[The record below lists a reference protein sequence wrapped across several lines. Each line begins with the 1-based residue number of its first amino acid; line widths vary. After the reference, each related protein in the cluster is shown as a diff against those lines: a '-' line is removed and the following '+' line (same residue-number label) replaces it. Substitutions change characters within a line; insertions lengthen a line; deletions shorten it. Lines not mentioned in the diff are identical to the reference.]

1 MRTYLDHNATSPLR
15 PSVKAA
21 VLAAMELCGN
31 PSSVHSEGRLARKL
45 IDDAR
50 EVIAFKVGSL
60 PQMITFTS
68 GGTEAN
74 NMAVRG
80 IAAVRILVSAIEH
93 PSVLEA
99 AKASGRPVEIIPV
112 DGQGLV
118 HLAALENMLAGPKAL
133 VSIMLANNETGVIQD
148 IPAISALVSKA
159 GHILH
164 VDAVQGFGKVTVNFG
179 LLGCDAM
186 TIAAHKVGGPKGIGA
201 LVIRDRLVVDPLI
214 LGGGQELRRRSGT
227 ENVVSIAAFG
237 AVAKEAD
244 LQIVPLADEFT
255 KALEGCVVFSDHA
268 PKLANT
274 FCFAAPGFRADTLL
288 MKFDLEGIA
297 LSSGSACSSG
307 KVAQSHVLDA
317 MGVAPEL
324 SQGALRVSLGWD
336 TTPADIQQFSAVWRK
351 ILARHGAKAA

>member
-1 MRTYLDHNATSPLR
+1 M
-15 PSVKAA
+15 
-21 VLAAMELCGN
+21 LAAMEVCGN
-31 PSSVHSEGRLARKL
+31 PSSVHSEGRAARKL

-50 EVIAFKVGSL
+50 EAIALKVGCL

-74 NMAVRG
+74 NMALRG
-80 IAAVRILVSAIEH
+80 IAANRILVSAIEH

-99 AKASGRPVEIIPV
+99 ARASGKTVEIIPV

-118 HLAALENMLAGPKAL
+118 DFSALEKMLVGPKAL

-148 IPAISALVSKA
+148 IPAVSALVSKA
-159 GHILH
+159 GHVLH
-164 VDAVQGFGKVTVNFG
+164 VDAVQGFGKMPVNFG

-186 TIAAHKVGGPKGIGA
+186 TIAAHKVGGPKGVGA

-214 LGGGQELRRRSGT
+214 VGGGQELRRRSGT
-227 ENVVSIAAFG
+227 ENVTSIAGFG
-237 AVAKEAD
+237 AIAQEAD
-244 LQIVPLADEFT
+244 IQIDPLADEFRS
-255 KALEGCVVFSDHA
+255 ALEGGVIFSDAA

-274 FCFAAPGFRADTLL
+274 FCFAAPGFCADTLL

-307 KVAQSHVLDA
+307 KVAQSHVLEA

-336 TTPADIQQFSAVWRK
+336 TAPANIQHFSAVWRK

>member
-1 MRTYLDHNATSPLR
+1 M
-15 PSVKAA
+15 
-21 VLAAMELCGN
+21 LAAMEVCGN
-31 PSSVHSEGRLARKL
+31 PSSVHSEGRAARKL

-50 EVIAFKVGSL
+50 EAIAFKVGCL

-74 NMAVRG
+74 NMALRG
-80 IAAVRILVSAIEH
+80 IAANRIVVSAIEH

-99 AKASGRPVEIIPV
+99 ARASGKTVEIIPV

-118 HLAALENMLAGPKAL
+118 DFSALEKMLVGPKAL
-133 VSIMLANNETGVIQD
+133 ISIMLANNETGVIQD
-148 IPAISALVSKA
+148 IPAVSALVSKA
-159 GHILH
+159 GHVLH
-164 VDAVQGFGKVTVNFG
+164 VDAVQGFGKMPVNFG

-186 TIAAHKVGGPKGIGA
+186 TIAAHKVGGPKGVGA

-214 LGGGQELRRRSGT
+214 GGGGQELRRRSGT
-227 ENVVSIAAFG
+227 ENVISIAGFG
-237 AVAKEAD
+237 AIAQEAD
-244 LQIVPLADEFT
+244 IQIDPLADEFRS
-255 KALEGCVVFSDHA
+255 ALEGCVIFSDAA

-336 TTPADIQQFSAVWRK
+336 TTPVNIQHFSAVWRK